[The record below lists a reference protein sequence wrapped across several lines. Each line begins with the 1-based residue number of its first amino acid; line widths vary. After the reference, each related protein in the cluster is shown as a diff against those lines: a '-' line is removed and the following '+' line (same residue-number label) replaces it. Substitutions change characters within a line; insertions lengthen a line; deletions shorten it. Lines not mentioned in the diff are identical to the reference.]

1 MKNKGQTTFIS
12 VLLLSIVLG
21 VVLYMYY
28 VSPTKQKTASLQA
41 SNATLTERVNTLEAF
56 HREMPDKR
64 KNIES
69 MTAKINEDLA
79 SLPADVKEEDM
90 IYLALHTMDLTDLR
104 QKYADDVIP
113 YAEQLPYL
121 TLEDYDCMVSY
132 KSISV
137 GEREDLA
144 SIDGEIVKQAGIE
157 GLEDTLY
164 FITRRAVYDHITDYN
179 NMKCLIQ
186 SINSETDRKTLT
198 NISYSVGEDG
208 ILEGVVSVDFYSVHG
223 TNKEYVPKEFGEYE
237 TGLSNIFIKKSAE
250 K

>member
-79 SLPADVKEEDM
+79 SLPADVKEEAAAFDKEKD
-90 IYLALHTMDLTDLR
+90 TEK
-104 QKYADDVIP
+104 Q
-113 YAEQLPYL
+113 AESE
-121 TLEDYDCMVSY
+121 TN
-132 KSISV
+132 
-137 GEREDLA
+137 DLA
-144 SIDGEIVKQAGIE
+144 EAPKCVENKDKGTAE
-157 GLEDTLY
+157 GT
-164 FITRRAVYDHITDYN
+164 AHQP
-179 NMKCLIQ
+179 KPPP
-186 SINSETDRKTLT
+186 LT
-198 NISYSVGEDG
+198 
-208 ILEGVVSVDFYSVHG
+208 GVS
-223 TNKEYVPKEFGEYE
+223 
-237 TGLSNIFIKKSAE
+237 
-250 K
+250 